1 MEFMIGYQKATLI
14 EGVVQLV
21 VSMAKF
27 LILVGGVLVVIGT
40 YPEAFLMKSMGIVL
54 KNPERICI
62 GANSNFQREFP
73 KNELGMSTINF
84 IKIAKRE
91 F

>member
-1 MEFMIGYQKATLI
+1 MEFMIGYQKAILI

-21 VSMAKF
+21 VSMAKL

-54 KNPERICI
+54 KKSGKDMYWSKFKFSERI
-62 GANSNFQREFP
+62 SE
-73 KNELGMSTINF
+73 K
-84 IKIAKRE
+84 
-91 F
+91 